1 MGRTQPSYTS
11 AIDREMEKFERI
23 LRRASPNLL
32 PVLERAKGKIRYF
45 QNASYDEELSPI
57 EIVFLS
63 LLSELE
69 EECKND

>member
-32 PVLERAKGKIRYF
+32 PVLERAKEKIRYF
-45 QNASYDEELSPI
+45 QNASYDEEISPT